1 MYDVMTSKTYK
12 KAFNE
17 DEVINELK
25 DFHGT
30 PFDPDVL
37 KIFIE
42 KVIGKEQ

>member
-1 MYDVMTSKTYK
+1 MTSKSYK

-17 DEVINELK
+17 DKVINELK

-30 PFDPDVL
+30 HFDHDVL

-42 KVIGKEQ
+42 KVLGKDQ